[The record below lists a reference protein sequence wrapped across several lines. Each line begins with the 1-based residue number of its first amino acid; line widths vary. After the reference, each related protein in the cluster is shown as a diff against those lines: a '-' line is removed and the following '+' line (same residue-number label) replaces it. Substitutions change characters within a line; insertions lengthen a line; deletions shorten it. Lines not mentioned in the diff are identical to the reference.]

1 MTTRNAAPHR
11 EWRTP
16 RPHTQHQQL
25 TGTESA
31 QRRRYLRSLAE
42 DDGNDADA

>member
-1 MTTRNAAPHR
+1 MTRRDIAPHG

-42 DDGNDADA
+42 DDCNDTEA